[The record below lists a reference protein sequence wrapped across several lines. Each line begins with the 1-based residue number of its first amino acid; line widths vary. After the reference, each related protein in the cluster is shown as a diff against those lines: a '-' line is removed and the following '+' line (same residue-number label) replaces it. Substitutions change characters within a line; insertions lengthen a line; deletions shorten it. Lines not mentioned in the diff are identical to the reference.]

1 MDLRSF
7 IEKVNSRNPFEG
19 DLKFDEQMSGHTSF
33 KTGGKADLWVRPTKS
48 VFPTWTGALLKA
60 ARAEGIPVFI
70 LGGGAN
76 LLVSDKGIRGI
87 VLDTGAYDNIK
98 PRSDAEN
105 PHTSLRAVCRKE
117 WIETPP
123 SGGERHPCGFSA
135 WTNAVRSSAKAV
147 ETAAS
152 RGEPSSLR
160 DSVEYT
166 MPPEAEKGEGSLF
179 VKALSGT
186 SIDSMTQ
193 KLADQG
199 LSGLEFLAGMPG
211 TVGGAVWMNARCY
224 GKSVSDVLEE
234 TQILDE
240 NFDTVTVPFCEK
252 EFSYKK
258 SPFQNR
264 SVLILA
270 AVFRVSIRNTN
281 DIQTEMSGYKKDRE
295 EKGHYRY
302 PSAGSVFKNNPAFG
316 APAGKIIADLGLR
329 GLSRGGAQLSSW
341 HGNIIINK
349 GEACSEDIRFLIDE
363 IMRRVKEEKGF
374 DLEPEIIFAGE
385 W

>member
-7 IEKVNSRNPFEG
+7 IKKVNTESPFEG
-19 DLKFDEQMSGHTSF
+19 DMKFDEPMSGHSSF
-33 KTGGKADLWVRPTKS
+33 KTGGNADLWVRPAES
-48 VFPTWTGALLKA
+48 VFPSWTRSLLKM
-60 ARAEGIPVFI
+60 ARAEAIPVFI

-87 VLDTGAYDNIK
+87 VLDTGAYNNIK

-105 PHTSLRAVCRKE
+105 PR
-117 WIETPP
+117 
-123 SGGERHPCGFSA
+123 PCGFSA
-135 WTNAVRSSAKAV
+135 WTNAVRSSAKAM

-166 MPPEAEKGEGSLF
+166 MPPEAERGEGGLF
-179 VKALSGT
+179 VRVLSGT
-186 SIDSMTQ
+186 SIDSLTQ
-193 KLADQG
+193 KLADLG

-211 TVGGAVWMNARCY
+211 SVGGAVWMNARCY
-224 GKSVSDVLEE
+224 EKSISDVLAE

-240 NFDTVTVPFCEK
+240 NFEIVTVPFCEK
-252 EFSYKK
+252 DFSYKK
-258 SPFQNR
+258 SPFQKR
-264 SVLILA
+264 SVLILS
-270 AVFRVSIRNTN
+270 AVFRISRRNTN
-281 DIQTEMSGYKKDRE
+281 DIKTEMSKYKRDRE

-329 GLSRGGAQLSSW
+329 GLSRGGAQVASW
-341 HGNIIINK
+341 HGNFIINK
-349 GEACSEDIRFLIDE
+349 GEACSKDIRSLIDE
-363 IMRRVKEEKGF
+363 IMLRVKEERGF